1 VNADALI
8 ADLALIA
15 CYGLGW
21 VIVIALWTLLFRWA
35 LRDWRP
41 GMRL

>member
-1 VNADALI
+1 MNVDALV
-8 ADLALIA
+8 ADLMLIA

-35 LRDWRP
+35 LRDWSSP
-41 GMRL
+41 MR